1 MTRYW
6 KNEAGGGGVGDIFF
20 QKGELCIPYTAY
32 VHVYIYVCIQS
43 ILYANGIFVFSH
55 SLSSSHSVPSE
66 KSTKERKFFFQ
77 KEKTSLIMKDDKNG
91 AFSQSE
97 N

>member
-32 VHVYIYVCIQS
+32 VHVYICVYTVYTVCKWH
-43 ILYANGIFVFSH
+43 LRVFSLTQLF
-55 SLSSSHSVPSE
+55 SFRPVR
-66 KSTKERKFFFQ
+66 KEHKRKKVFFP
-77 KEKTSLIMKDDKNG
+77 EGKNVINY
-91 AFSQSE
+91 E
-97 N
+97 RW